1 MKHSLIAL
9 FTLAALTACNP
20 SQQQG
25 NQAASQAN
33 SASAASQA
41 QGGAADKDDKAPLK
55 AHDIQ
60 GEKVTV
66 KTARGDTVVPKNP
79 QNVAV
84 YDLGALDTLTALGV
98 PVGATVDKSMLP
110 YLKGAFDK
118 AQHVGTLFEPN
129 YEALGAFKPQL
140 IIIGSRA
147 TVERVGTHHRY
158 DRRHQKPAH
167 QRRRAHRCLCANF
180 RQTSRGG

>member
-66 KTARGDTVVPKNP
+66 KTARW
-79 QNVAV
+79 
-84 YDLGALDTLTALGV
+84 
-98 PVGATVDKSMLP
+98 
-110 YLKGAFDK
+110 
-118 AQHVGTLFEPN
+118 
-129 YEALGAFKPQL
+129 
-140 IIIGSRA
+140 R
-147 TVERVGTHHRY
+147 
-158 DRRHQKPAH
+158 
-167 QRRRAHRCLCANF
+167 HRCAKKSAKRC
-180 RQTSRGG
+180 RV